1 MKIKLH
7 FLISDFMFFPNRLF
21 GIIAVV
27 LIGSEH
33 TFPSAFSG
41 GAFGT
46 KKNWLFNSTPLMVW
60 VYCATK
66 AMTSVQSKLV
76 VFRLN
81 CFNFLRSR
89 RTSISNLLRWT
100 EKVAL
105 IELFVTK
112 LSYLIFISLS
122 KQHTVS
128 LETKHFKWREW
139 QTFVFSFSSGLILEM
154 HTPTTSLKKT

>member
-7 FLISDFMFFPNRLF
+7 FLISVFMFFPNRLF

-33 TFPSAFSG
+33 TFPSVFSG

-46 KKNWLFNSTPLMVW
+46 KKKLIVLFHASNGVGVLCNKGNDKCSIQIGRF
-60 VYCATK
+60 
-66 AMTSVQSKLV
+66 SVKLLQ
-76 VFRLN
+76 F
-81 CFNFLRSR
+81 SAR